1 MEKQDIR
8 EAEEVA
14 ALINLL
20 ETTASSVLVHI
31 NDQNGS
37 ER

>member
-20 ETTASSVLVHI
+20 EKTASSVLVHI
-31 NDQNGS
+31 NDQNG
-37 ER
+37 